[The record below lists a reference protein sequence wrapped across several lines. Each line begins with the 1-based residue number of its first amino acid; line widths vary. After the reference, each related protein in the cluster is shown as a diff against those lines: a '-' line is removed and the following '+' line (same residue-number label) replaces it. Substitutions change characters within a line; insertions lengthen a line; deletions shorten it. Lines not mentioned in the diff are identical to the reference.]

1 MNKIFSTLTL
11 VFFMLVSFTAFS
23 QEKFWVGLDLNFNSV
38 KVGDGDGVSS
48 FGLSPTLGYMFSDN
62 MGIGL
67 EVNFRQP
74 HEDHTIFGA
83 TPFLRYGKSVGDKAT
98 LFGDLGVG
106 FSTGKETIGTV
117 ETKNT
122 VFGIGISP
130 GVMYKFADRWSA
142 IGHFG
147 FLGFTSDSE
156 EVGSAKAVKTT
167 DFGID
172 LKMSSLDF
180 GLQYHF

>member
-23 QEKFWVGLDLNFNSV
+23 QEKFWVGLDLNFNSN
-38 KVGDGDGVSS
+38 KVGDADGTSS

-67 EVNFRQP
+67 AVNFSQP

-98 LFGDLGVG
+98 LFGDFGVK
-106 FSTGKETIGTV
+106 FSSGKETIATV
-117 ETKNT
+117 ETKT
-122 VFGIGISP
+122 TIFDIGIKP

-147 FLGFTSDSE
+147 FLGFKSNNK